1 VPATVPG
8 HDFAFTPVGLTL
20 TPDGRF
26 VADVGCD
33 LDALALGVD
42 SSADSAALAAQIA
55 ALPPSERA
63 DLERRLIELLKRRL
77 RIRFDGQPV
86 PFDVLLPERGQ
97 AKAPGSVP
105 TTLGLV
111 AQLQGAI
118 PPAARSVSFFASR
131 AFPPVRLDVV
141 LADRAASPTE
151 VLAPGEE
158 SRAHPL
164 GQPLAAPSFLQ
175 TAARFLGLGFT
186 HILPDGIDH
195 VLFVLGLALLSKR
208 LVPLLAQVTCF
219 TLAHTVSL
227 ALSLY
232 GLAGLPSRVVEPLI
246 ALSIVYVAVENMLTA
261 ELRPARLVLVFAFGL
276 LHGLGFAGALRE
288 LGWPEGQRFTALL
301 AFNAGVEAGQLVV
314 IGLAFFVL
322 AALGR
327 LGVDRR
333 RLVRGV
339 SAVLG
344 AIGLYWAIARF
355 LEGWA

>member
-1 VPATVPG
+1 
-8 HDFAFTPVGLTL
+8 
-20 TPDGRF
+20 
-26 VADVGCD
+26 
-33 LDALALGVD
+33 
-42 SSADSAALAAQIA
+42 
-55 ALPPSERA
+55 
-63 DLERRLIELLKRRL
+63 
-77 RIRFDGQPV
+77 
-86 PFDVLLPERGQ
+86 
-97 AKAPGSVP
+97 
-105 TTLGLV
+105 
-111 AQLQGAI
+111 
-118 PPAARSVSFFASR
+118 
-131 AFPPVRLDVV
+131 
-141 LADRAASPTE
+141 
-151 VLAPGEE
+151 
-158 SRAHPL
+158 
-164 GQPLAAPSFLQ
+164 
-175 TAARFLGLGFT
+175 
-186 HILPDGIDH
+186 
-195 VLFVLGLALLSKR
+195 
-208 LVPLLAQVTCF
+208 VPLLAQVTCF

-261 ELRPARLVLVFAFGL
+261 ELRPARLVLGFAFGL